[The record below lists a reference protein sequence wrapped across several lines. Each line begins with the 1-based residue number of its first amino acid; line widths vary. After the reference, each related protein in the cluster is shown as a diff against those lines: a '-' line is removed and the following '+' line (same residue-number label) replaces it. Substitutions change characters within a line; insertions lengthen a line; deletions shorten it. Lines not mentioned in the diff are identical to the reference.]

1 MMIDMNQ
8 EGYFEEAL
16 KLRNLLREF
25 EPPPDDDEAAAAGG
39 GRASAAARKPGPV
52 TVVGFKE
59 HIFTQSS
66 GFVTAIY
73 MALQERCPAST
84 LTAGWRRE
92 RPSFV
97 CASSRLTRF
106 VTSVL
111 ANPCFCR

>member
-25 EPPPDDDEAAAAGG
+25 EPPPPDDDDAAAAGG

-73 MALQERCPAST
+73 MALQERCSAST
-84 LTAGWRRE
+84 LAAG
-92 RPSFV
+92 
-97 CASSRLTRF
+97 
-106 VTSVL
+106 
-111 ANPCFCR
+111 